1 VRPREGVNRTSPPAR
16 TELTRRFPL
25 RPPVG
30 RARDAGRSGP
40 PPRAGRT
47 RSEIPTA
54 LASPHVR
61 RYWATYKPGN
71 PLGKRIFPDVNCFI
85 IFCISLNWFSS

>member
-1 VRPREGVNRTSPPAR
+1 MEEHCRATLPTTGRPYNGC
-16 TELTRRFPL
+16 
-25 RPPVG
+25 PV
-30 RARDAGRSGP
+30 P
-40 PPRAGRT
+40 